1 MSHALPMPR
10 RLQLEHQ
17 IHSGSQIQ
25 PEPTCFT
32 HLRNNSFA
40 S

>member
-1 MSHALPMPR
+1 MPR
-10 RLQLEHQ
+10 ELQLEHQ

-25 PEPTCFT
+25 REPTCFT
-32 HLRNNSFA
+32 HLHNKSLA